1 MTVESKFPQYVEN
14 PSEAS
19 VDKLMSERYN
29 KEKRKSISSVN
40 NSSPNDLRLKGF
52 KVAVHN
58 DYVLNGEEYTF
69 WLMTKKYNNVT
80 LAFRGEGKT
89 DEEAL
94 NQIREQVANFKE

>member
-1 MTVESKFPQYVEN
+1 MTVGSKFPKYVEN
-14 PSEAS
+14 SLEIKF
-19 VDKLMSERYN
+19 DKLMNERYN

-58 DYVLNGEEYTF
+58 DYVLNGEDFTF

-94 NQIREQVANFKE
+94 NQIREQVINFKE

>member
-1 MTVESKFPQYVEN
+1 MIKWYQPESESDLLKIEISQKVFNLSQ
-14 PSEAS
+14 
-19 VDKLMSERYN
+19 N
-29 KEKRKSISSVN
+29 K
-40 NSSPNDLRLKGF
+40 SSPDDLRYQEF

>member
-1 MTVESKFPQYVEN
+1 MSNWYHPESEQDLLKIEISQKVFNLSQ
-14 PSEAS
+14 
-19 VDKLMSERYN
+19 N
-29 KEKRKSISSVN
+29 K
-40 NSSPNDLRLKGF
+40 SSPDDLRYQGF

-58 DYVLNGEEYTF
+58 DYILNGEEYTF

-94 NQIREQVANFKE
+94 NQIREQVSNFKE

>member
-1 MTVESKFPQYVEN
+1 MTNWYQPE
-14 PSEAS
+14 SEADLLKIEIS
-19 VDKLMSERYN
+19 QRVFNLSQN
-29 KEKRKSISSVN
+29 K
-40 NSSPNDLRLKGF
+40 SSPEDLRYQGF
-52 KVAVHN
+52 RVAVHN
-58 DYVLNGEEYTF
+58 DYMLNGEDYTF

>member
-1 MTVESKFPQYVEN
+1 MIKWYQPESESDLLKIEISQKVFNLSQ
-14 PSEAS
+14 
-19 VDKLMSERYN
+19 N
-29 KEKRKSISSVN
+29 K
-40 NSSPNDLRLKGF
+40 SSPDDLRYQGF

-58 DYVLNGEEYTF
+58 DYILNGEEYTF
-69 WLMTKKYNNVT
+69 WLMTKKYNNVI

>member
-1 MTVESKFPQYVEN
+1 MIMNWHQPEKVDFSIDPRLVELSQ
-14 PSEAS
+14 
-19 VDKLMSERYN
+19 N
-29 KEKRKSISSVN
+29 K
-40 NSSPNDLRLKGF
+40 SSPDDLRYQGF

-94 NQIREQVANFKE
+94 NQIREQVSNFKE

>member
-1 MTVESKFPQYVEN
+1 MINWYHPESEPDLLKIEISQKVFNLSQ
-14 PSEAS
+14 
-19 VDKLMSERYN
+19 N
-29 KEKRKSISSVN
+29 K
-40 NSSPNDLRLKGF
+40 SSPDDLRYQGF

-80 LAFRGEGKT
+80 LAFRGVGKT

-94 NQIREQVANFKE
+94 NQIREQVSNFKE

>member
-1 MTVESKFPQYVEN
+1 MSNWYHPESEQDLLKIEISQKVFELSQ
-14 PSEAS
+14 
-19 VDKLMSERYN
+19 N
-29 KEKRKSISSVN
+29 K
-40 NSSPNDLRLKGF
+40 SSPDDLRYQGF

-69 WLMTKKYNNVT
+69 WLMTKKYNNVI

-94 NQIREQVANFKE
+94 NQIREQVSNFKE